1 MKRSALEKACAVICV
16 AAAAL
21 AGCGGPQE
29 AGSGAAHVVKRG
41 NLTVAITEGG
51 AIEAVKS
58 VNIISE
64 VEGSSQILEIVPEGS
79 FVRKD
84 QTLVKLDGANLRDRI
99 TQQEITVQNTTA
111 SFAQAESNYKIQINQ
126 NESNIKGAQ
135 LKVRFGGLDLE
146 KYLGESLAATITED
160 TDLPELVKSDKLEG
174 DSLQTRLKLQS
185 DIQLASEER
194 TRAETKV
201 KSTERLAKQNY
212 VTQTELEAD
221 RLALMRS
228 KIALQKAEL
237 ALDLFYR
244 YEFLRKVAQLQSDYH
259 EAQRERERVKAKA
272 ESEIANAE
280 AKLNAQR
287 QTLELQTSKLEKLRD
302 QHEKTEIPAPQ
313 DGMVV
318 YASSMSHGRRGAS
331 TLIEAGA
338 NIRYQQT
345 IISLPDTS
353 AMKVT
358 VSIHEASIEKIEV
371 GQDALITVD
380 AFPERTVK
388 GKVIKVAVLP
398 DSPMR
403 WLNPDIKVYK
413 TEVSMDGRWEGL
425 KPGMSAK
432 VEIVVAQL
440 KNALT
445 VPVQAV
451 VMRKGEGFCY
461 VDRGGAPVKT
471 PVQIGNS
478 TDRFVEIQSGLKA
491 GDRVL
496 LAPPEEPEKERDAE
510 SDAPSEAEGDTPSKT
525 VPSASAEPA
534 SPSPQPITRRA
545 GRSGEGR
552 GEGRGS
558 RTPRGRT
565 GGRPSGG
572 MPDPAQMKESLKTMT
587 PEQIERIRKSIP
599 ADKRAQFEKALK
611 EAKGQ

>member
-1 MKRSALEKACAVICV
+1 MCV
-16 AAAAL
+16 AVAAFC
-21 AGCGGPQE
+21 GCGGRQDT
-29 AGSGAAHVVKRG
+29 GSGAAYVVKRG
-41 NLTVAITEGG
+41 DLTVSITEGG

-64 VEGSSQILEIVPEGS
+64 VEGNSQILEIVPEGS
-79 FVRKD
+79 FVRKE
-84 QTLVKLDGANLRDRI
+84 QTLVKLDGADLRDRI

-111 SFAQAESNYKIQINQ
+111 NFAQAESNYKIQVNQ

-135 LKVRFGGLDLE
+135 LKVRFAGLDLE

-160 TDLPELVKSDKLEG
+160 ADLSGLVKSDKLEG
-174 DSLQTRLKLQS
+174 EALQTRLKLQS
-185 DIQLASEER
+185 DIDLSKEEL

-201 KSTERLAKQNY
+201 TSTERLAKQNY

-221 RLALMRS
+221 KLAFMRS
-228 KIALQKAEL
+228 KIALQKAEV

-244 YEFLRKVAQLQSDYH
+244 YEFLRMVAQLQSDYR
-259 EAQRERERVKAKA
+259 EAQRELERVKAKA
-272 ESEIANAE
+272 ESEIVNAE

-287 QTLELQTSKLEKLRD
+287 QTLDLQTSQLEKLRD
-302 QHEKTEIPAPQ
+302 QHEKTEIKAPQ

-318 YASSMSHGRRGAS
+318 YASSMDTSRRGAT

-353 AMKVT
+353 AMKVS
-358 VSIHEASIEKIEV
+358 VSIHEASIEKIDV

-413 TEVSMDGRWEGL
+413 TEVSMDERWEGL

-432 VEIVVAQL
+432 VEIVVARL
-440 KNALT
+440 KNAMS

-451 VMRKGEGFCY
+451 VMRKGKGFCY
-461 VDRGGAPVKT
+461 LDRGGAPVKT
-471 PVQIGNS
+471 PVEVGHS
-478 TDRFVEIQSGLKA
+478 TDRFVEIQSGLNA
-491 GDRVL
+491 GDQVL
-496 LAPPEEPEKERDAE
+496 LAPPDEPEEEKEEKGEAPPGQDDDA
-510 SDAPSEAEGDTPSKT
+510 SRVRAPA
-525 VPSASAEPA
+525 A
-534 SPSPQPITRRA
+534 SPEPPEPRPQPITRPADRTGDRPPGERPA
-545 GRSGEGR
+545 DSSGARRRER
-552 GEGRGS
+552 PSRDRGS
-558 RTPRGRT
+558 
-565 GGRPSGG
+565 
-572 MPDPAQMKESLKTMT
+572 DPAQMNEALKNMT
-587 PEQIERIRKSIP
+587 PDQIERIRKSIP
-599 ADKRAQFEKALK
+599 ADKRPQVDKAPK
-611 EAKGQ
+611 EAKGE